1 MPLFAITCSDAP
13 GVLEKRVAIRPAH
26 VDYLKTVMPMIRLA
40 GPRLDDEGKGCGSLF
55 VVEAPDRAAAEAF
68 SAADPFTRE
77 GVFGKVEIT
86 AFNATMGSWIA

>member
-1 MPLFAITCSDAP
+1 MPLFCITCSDNP
-13 GVLEKRVAIRPAH
+13 GVLEKRVATRPAH

-40 GPRLDDEGKGCGSLF
+40 GPRMDEAGNGCGSLF

-68 SAADPFTRE
+68 SAADPFTLE
-77 GVFGKVEIT
+77 GIFGKVEIT